1 MGATMGVADRH
12 GVGWRRH
19 NLMSPRMLPFSA
31 EGEVLLAQALSHGQ
45 DA

>member
-19 NLMSPRMLPFSA
+19 ISPRMLPFSA